1 MYLTLFA
8 VEIQFAWQSL
18 IRTRPSATVRQ
29 KNLKTAFFTPNAS
42 CVFCP
47 IHTTQEQN
55 SKIKQSPIILDFSVF
70 DENSVKKITRLLW
83 RHPAVLKSSVFKC
96 FQSTR
101 KRRASIF
108 KFLRFRGGWV
118 WAVGVLNRTNKA
130 ALTNFS
136 GVMWTL
142 ATPPWNYCWMI
153 YRDFRNTAVNASVSG
168 FRFTR
173 WENEKETKT
182 EKGVCS
188 HWLVRDSSPSV
199 PCRK

>member
-8 VEIQFAWQSL
+8 VEIKFAWQSL

-70 DENSVKKITRLLW
+70 DENSVKKITWLLW

-101 KRRASIF
+101 KRKASIF
-108 KFLRFRGGWV
+108 KFLRFRGGWM
-118 WAVGVLNRTNKA
+118 WAVGVTVQIKL
-130 ALTNFS
+130 
-136 GVMWTL
+136 
-142 ATPPWNYCWMI
+142 
-153 YRDFRNTAVNASVSG
+153 
-168 FRFTR
+168 R
-173 WENEKETKT
+173 WPISQVWC
-182 EKGVCS
+182 G
-188 HWLVRDSSPSV
+188 HWLRLHGTTVEWSTEIFGTPQ
-199 PCRK
+199 